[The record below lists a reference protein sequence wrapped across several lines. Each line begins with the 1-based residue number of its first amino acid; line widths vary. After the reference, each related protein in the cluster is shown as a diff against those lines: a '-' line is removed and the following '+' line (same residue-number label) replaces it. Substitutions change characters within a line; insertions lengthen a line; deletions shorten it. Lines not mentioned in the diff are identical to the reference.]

1 MSPSYVYVTPNN
13 HYGSSETLEEAIAYI
28 RSQLPNQDQIKVFSL
43 VMHYQNTLLKVQS
56 KWAV

>member
-28 RSQLPNQDQIKVFSL
+28 HSQLPNQDQIKVFRL

-56 KWAV
+56 K